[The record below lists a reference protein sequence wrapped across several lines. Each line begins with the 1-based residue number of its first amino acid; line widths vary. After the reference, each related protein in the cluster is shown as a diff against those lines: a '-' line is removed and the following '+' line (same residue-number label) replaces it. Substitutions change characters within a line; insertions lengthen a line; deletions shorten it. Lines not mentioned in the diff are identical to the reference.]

1 MQLLGI
7 HNVMIHTIVS
17 AKLSVFTAWITETES
32 GSKMHDIHSVIIVF
46 IAK

>member
-1 MQLLGI
+1 MQLLEI

-32 GSKMHDIHSVIIVF
+32 GSKMHDIDSVAIVF